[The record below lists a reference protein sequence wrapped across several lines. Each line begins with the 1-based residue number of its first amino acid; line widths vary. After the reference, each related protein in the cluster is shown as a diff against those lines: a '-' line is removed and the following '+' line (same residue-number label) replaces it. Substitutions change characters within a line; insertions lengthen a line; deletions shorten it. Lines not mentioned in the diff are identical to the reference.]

1 MKYMK
6 QTFME
11 LFPPL
16 LIKKLISRN
25 LFNWDIESTG
35 SKTVAYTILNVFGTD
50 SCDLPIRAFWF
61 PLQEVVP
68 LPLPHLFIFSFAI
81 TYSFDCS

>member
-1 MKYMK
+1 MKYTK
-6 QTFME
+6 HFME

-16 LIKKLISRN
+16 VIKKIIFRN
-25 LFNWDIESTG
+25 LFNWDSESTG
-35 SKTVAYTILNVFGTD
+35 SKTVAYRILRVFGTD

-68 LPLPHLFIFSFAI
+68 LPLPASPFYFFFCHNLLF
-81 TYSFDCS
+81 